1 MHLGFFFW
9 VSINTDSLASKGYK
23 GEGGNLIKTDSIA
36 KRDIK
41 GERVNPPASQEEKVT
56 EQLARY
62 CACCLSDT

>member
-41 GERVNPPASQEEKVT
+41 GKGLIH
-56 EQLARY
+56 QLAKKKR
-62 CACCLSDT
+62 